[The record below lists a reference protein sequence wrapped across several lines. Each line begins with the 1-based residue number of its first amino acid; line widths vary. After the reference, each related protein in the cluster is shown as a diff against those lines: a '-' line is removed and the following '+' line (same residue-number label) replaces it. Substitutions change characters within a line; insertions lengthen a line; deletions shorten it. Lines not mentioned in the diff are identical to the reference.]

1 MQVPRPIVHDDEH
14 RVLKFRPRASDD
26 LREDEPAP
34 QATDEPDDFRERMI
48 TNVVAFVVVII
59 LTGLG
64 IWLAVSI
71 SDLRKSQDCVLMGRR
86 DCARVGAATAPPPG
100 EPTAPRH

>member
-1 MQVPRPIVHDDEH
+1 MRPRQPDAADDEH

-26 LREDEPAP
+26 LRDGDPAP
-34 QATDEPDDFRERMI
+34 QATDEPDDFRERMT
-48 TNVVAFVVVII
+48 TNVLAFVVVII